1 MNILEQIIATKQQEV
16 AAARKQKSLAA
27 LEAEATATTRRAYSL
42 RAALLGSQTG
52 IIAEFKRKSPS
63 KGFIKEHAEI
73 SAITPGYAQAGAAAL
88 SILTDRDYF
97 AGNLNDLQT
106 ARPHLSIPILRK
118 DFIIDPYQ
126 ICQARIAG
134 ADAILL
140 IAAALTPG
148 QVERLA
154 AYAHALGLEVMLE
167 IHLAEELDALCNSVD
182 VVGVNNRDLTTFHT
196 DPAQSFALIQHIP
209 QQFVT
214 ISESGLTDPQTV
226 AQLRQAGFNGFLMG
240 ERFMK
245 TSNPAAALQT
255 FIQELTRCSSHNESR
270 S

>member
-27 LEAEATATTRRAYSL
+27 LEAEATAITRQAYSL

-73 SAITPGYAQAGAAAL
+73 TSTTTGDAQAGAAVR
-88 SILTDRDYF
+88 SILTDRDHF
-97 AGNLNDLQT
+97 AGALNDLQE
-106 ARPHLSIPILRK
+106 ARSHLSIPILRK

-140 IAAALTPG
+140 IAATLTPG

-154 AYAHALGLEVMLE
+154 AYAHALGLEVLLE
-167 IHLAEELDALCNSVD
+167 IHRAD
-182 VVGVNNRDLTTFHT
+182 
-196 DPAQSFALIQHIP
+196 
-209 QQFVT
+209 
-214 ISESGLTDPQTV
+214 
-226 AQLRQAGFNGFLMG
+226 
-240 ERFMK
+240 
-245 TSNPAAALQT
+245 
-255 FIQELTRCSSHNESR
+255 
-270 S
+270 

>member
-16 AAARKQKSLAA
+16 ATARKQKSLAA
-27 LEAEATATTRRAYSL
+27 LEAEATAITRQAYSL
-42 RAALLGSQTG
+42 RAALLGSKTG

-73 SAITPGYAQAGAAAL
+73 SAITTGYAQAGAAAL

-97 AGNLNDLQT
+97 AGDLNDLQT

-154 AYAHALGLEVMLE
+154 AYAHALGLEVLLE
-167 IHLAEELDALCNSVD
+167 IHRAEELDALCSSVD

-214 ISESGLTDPQTV
+214 ISESGLADPQTV
-226 AQLRQAGFNGFLMG
+226 AQLHQAGFNGFLMG

>member
-1 MNILEQIIATKQQEV
+1 M
-16 AAARKQKSLAA
+16 
-27 LEAEATATTRRAYSL
+27 
-42 RAALLGSQTG
+42 
-52 IIAEFKRKSPS
+52 
-63 KGFIKEHAEI
+63 
-73 SAITPGYAQAGAAAL
+73 
-88 SILTDRDYF
+88 
-97 AGNLNDLQT
+97 
-106 ARPHLSIPILRK
+106 
-118 DFIIDPYQ
+118 
-126 ICQARIAG
+126 
-134 ADAILL
+134 
-140 IAAALTPG
+140 
-148 QVERLA
+148 
-154 AYAHALGLEVMLE
+154 
-167 IHLAEELDALCNSVD
+167 D

>member
-27 LEAEATATTRRAYSL
+27 LEAEATATTRQAYSL

-73 SAITPGYAQAGAAAL
+73 TSITTGYAQAGAAVL

-97 AGNLNDLQT
+97 AGDL
-106 ARPHLSIPILRK
+106 S
-118 DFIIDPYQ
+118 
-126 ICQARIAG
+126 QARIAG

-154 AYAHALGLEVMLE
+154 AYAHALGLEVLLE
-167 IHLAEELDALCNSVD
+167 IHRAEELDALCNSVD

-214 ISESGLTDPQTV
+214 MSESGLTDPQSV
-226 AQLRQAGFNGFLMG
+226 AQLRQAVFNGFLMG
-240 ERFMK
+240 ERFFK

-255 FIQELTRCSSHNESR
+255 FIQELTHCSSYNKSR